1 MKKLFIALVVLLSAS
16 GLFAEL
22 LYERGGDYNYLKL
35 SRILPE
41 DIETYL
47 IWAQESRQLF
57 SGNYNHYEIT
67 ITDEQKAYNLL
78 LLLSESD
85 TYKECIEKY
94 AEENK
99 GLTLKRTE
107 TKLTD
112 YENIIVYYYYEL
124 K

>member
-1 MKKLFIALVVLLSAS
+1 MKRFLIALVVLLSAS

-22 LYERGGDYNYLKL
+22 LYERGNEYNYLKL
-35 SRILPE
+35 SYSYTK
-41 DIETYL
+41 DTETYL
-47 IWAQESRQLF
+47 IWAQESRMLF

-67 ITDEQKAYNLL
+67 TNSEQKAYNLL
-78 LLLSESD
+78 LLLSECD
-85 TYKECIEKY
+85 TYAECLSEYAKE
-94 AEENK
+94 NS
-99 GLTLKRTE
+99 GLTLQKTE